1 MRTYDPLVYSLGVK
15 WFVFSSNISLQAAPT
30 GWQGSLPKGKAG
42 VDAQGI
48 SCVFL
53 CIFLLLQREMRG
65 YVLQLS
71 SQLRFGI

>member
-1 MRTYDPLVYSLGVK
+1 VK

-30 GWQGSLPKGKAG
+30 GWQGSLPKGKTV

-53 CIFLLLQREMRG
+53 RIFLLLQREMRG

-71 SQLRFGI
+71 SQLRFGM